1 MNKGYLR
8 NVVNEAYVTGMP
20 KKKFSI
26 GDTVFKVDADRR
38 DNKEYVVVGRESN
51 VHKDEL
57 LWIFPIT
64 SDVASARAERVHI
77 SEVN

>member
-1 MNKGYLR
+1 MKKSYLR

-26 GDTVFKVDADRR
+26 GDTVFKADSDQG

-51 VHKDEL
+51 EHRDEL

-64 SDVASARAERVHI
+64 SDVANARAERVHI